1 MNKIRKSRSLNN
13 ALRKSMALRVD
24 IGTIYNEKLMQLIG
38 VNGDDI
44 GMENSSQ
51 L

>member
-1 MNKIRKSRSLNN
+1 MILILFHHLNFN
-13 ALRKSMALRVD
+13 ITHEEKFEFN
-24 IGTIYNEKLMQLIG
+24 GKLMQLIG
-38 VNGDDI
+38 VNGDDS

>member
-1 MNKIRKSRSLNN
+1 MYIKITHMPIWNESHSEL
-13 ALRKSMALRVD
+13 
-24 IGTIYNEKLMQLIG
+24 NEKLMQLIG
-38 VNGDDI
+38 VNGDDS